1 MQRAV
6 GFALLYFVIA
16 WAFHAGTVNPLNH
29 LIGGGDGF
37 IQGFPSKLF
46 STSFSPWNPSVQ
58 AGKYVYADVLYQS
71 FYPPNLIILSLLPSA
86 FGFNL
91 YLLVHYA
98 LAGLFTYLYLHSLR
112 LTTYSAFIGGLTFM
126 VSGFMCAHK
135 GHEYIICSAIWLPLV
150 LYFVHRYVER
160 LEILCVA
167 WASVPLSLSIL
178 AGFPQITLYSSA
190 LILAYL
196 ATSIFH
202 SPKLKGWSVKFR
214 HLAYST
220 FLLFFLAGLLGC
232 LPVLA
237 VAETLPYLTR
247 ERITYEMFT
256 ADSFPPWQLLT
267 FLIPNFFGGVD
278 RHVPM
283 YGPATT
289 VFAAEVYPYI
299 GLLPLAFAI
308 GSLAVRRAIGFQAR
322 FWSGTVA
329 VALLL
334 SFGGMTPVYWLLF
347 HLPVYNLFRVPAR
360 HLFEV
365 DFALSI
371 LAGLGLDYFLRHAG
385 LASEKIP
392 GSGKSRER
400 MREPGNSRF
409 AQQFSD
415 AGKRIKYSRPIQTTS
430 VVLAFIFGGSLLMA
444 GIFRSLATGF
454 LSHILPIPDSAILNY
469 YYRLGDVRDVIAS
482 NLSWHNSTLLLP
494 LLIFGV
500 TVAILLLAPRTG
512 RNAAL
517 FIAIPIVVS
526 ADSFLASH
534 RMYDNPSTDT
544 LFSRALRPELDF
556 LQSCNFDKSH
566 YRIFPVDFDLGSTAR
581 LTSTYHLWKT
591 YPYPLLNM
599 FDGLSVINDYGP
611 FWLKRYQAAT
621 GFGAG
626 GTIPAAKLQNYK
638 ILSLLGT
645 RFLMALSTETKQ
657 SIEATKAESESNG
670 IVGAFS
676 SVETTPNGITIYQNS
691 RALPRF
697 RFVRRIIGARDLEDA
712 LSLMSDRRFD
722 PAIEA
727 VVENRE
733 SEDKLATGKIIAE
746 QIGNTW
752 LNLDI
757 EVEGRSFLVVADS
770 FFPGWTASVDGKTT
784 PIFPT
789 YGCVRGIT
797 IENAGIHHVAF
808 RFVPRTL
815 FTGLGCTGL
824 GILLLG
830 LLGWGIG
837 VRSSGFGV
845 RRLGFGVRRS
855 EFWRAGFGVWR
866 LGLKEPPSKAPRLR
880 ID

>member
-1 MQRAV
+1 M
-6 GFALLYFVIA
+6 
-16 WAFHAGTVNPLNH
+16 
-29 LIGGGDGF
+29 
-37 IQGFPSKLF
+37 
-46 STSFSPWNPSVQ
+46 
-58 AGKYVYADVLYQS
+58 
-71 FYPPNLIILSLLPSA
+71 
-86 FGFNL
+86 
-91 YLLVHYA
+91 
-98 LAGLFTYLYLHSLR
+98 
-112 LTTYSAFIGGLTFM
+112 
-126 VSGFMCAHK
+126 
-135 GHEYIICSAIWLPLV
+135 
-150 LYFVHRYVER
+150 
-160 LEILCVA
+160 
-167 WASVPLSLSIL
+167 
-178 AGFPQITLYSSA
+178 
-190 LILAYL
+190 
-196 ATSIFH
+196 
-202 SPKLKGWSVKFR
+202 KFR

-237 VAETLPYLTR
+237 VAETLPNLTR

-256 ADSFPPWQLLT
+256 SDLFPPWQLLT

-308 GSLAVRRAIGFQAR
+308 GCFAVRRAIGFQAR
-322 FWSGTVA
+322 FWSGAAA

-347 HLPVYNLFRVPAR
+347 HLPIYNLFRVPAR

-371 LAGLGLDYFLRHAG
+371 LAALGLDYFLRQPR
-385 LASEKIP
+385 LASERFP
-392 GSGKSRER
+392 GSRRSRKE
-400 MREPGNSRF
+400 MREPWHSVF

-415 AGKRIKYSRPIQTTS
+415 AGKKMKYSRPIRTTS
-430 VVLAFIFGGSLLMA
+430 IALAFIFGSSLLLA
-444 GIFRSLATGF
+444 GIIHSLAAGF
-454 LSHILPIPDSAILNY
+454 LSQILPIPDSAILNY
-469 YYRLGDVRDVIAS
+469 YYRLGDVRDVIAG
-482 NLSWHNSTLLLP
+482 NLSWHSSTLLLP

-500 TVAILLLAPRTG
+500 SITIVLLAPRTG
-512 RNAAL
+512 RNVAIL
-517 FIAIPIVVS
+517 MAIPIVVS
-526 ADSFLASH
+526 CDSFLAAH

-556 LQSCNFDKSH
+556 LQTRNFDSSH
-566 YRIFPVDFDLGSTAR
+566 YRIFPVDFDLGPAAR
-581 LTSTYHLWKT
+581 LTSTYHLLKT

-611 FWLKRYQAAT
+611 FWLKRYQAVT

-626 GTIPAAKLQNYK
+626 GTIPAKKLQNYK
-638 ILSLLGT
+638 ILSVLGT

-676 SVETTPNGITIYQNS
+676 SVETTPNGITIYENS

-697 RFVRRIIGARDLEDA
+697 RFVRRIISARDLEDA
-712 LSLMSDRRFD
+712 LSLMRDRMFD

-727 VVENRE
+727 VVENLE
-733 SEDKLATGKIIAE
+733 GEDKLATGKIIAE

-757 EVEGRSFLVVADS
+757 ETEGRSFLVVADS

-784 PIFPT
+784 PIFPA

-797 IENAGIHHVAF
+797 IENPGLHHVAF

-815 FTGLGCTGL
+815 FVGLACTGL
-824 GILLLG
+824 GILLLA
-830 LLGWGIG
+830 LLGW
-837 VRSSGFGV
+837 VHRSAFA
-845 RRLGFGVRRS
+845 VRRS
-855 EFWRAGFGVWR
+855 PFGV
-866 LGLKEPPSKAPRLR
+866 P
-880 ID
+880 

>member
-6 GFALLYFVIA
+6 GFALLYFIIA
-16 WAFHAGTVNPLNH
+16 WAFHAGTINPLNH

-58 AGKYVYADVLYQS
+58 AGKYVCADVLYQS
-71 FYPPNLIILSLLPSA
+71 FYPPNLIILSFIPNIL
-86 FGFNL
+86 GFNL
-91 YLLVHYA
+91 YLLIHYA
-98 LAGLFTYLYLHSLR
+98 LAGLFTYLYLYSLR

-160 LEILCVA
+160 LQILRVA
-167 WASVPLSLSIL
+167 WAAVPLSLSIL

-202 SPKLKGWSVKFR
+202 SPKLRGWSAKFR

-247 ERITYEMFT
+247 ERITYEMLT
-256 ADSFPPWQLLT
+256 SDSFPPWQLLT

-278 RHVPM
+278 RHVPT
-283 YGPATT
+283 YGPGTT

-299 GLLPLAFAI
+299 GFLPLAFAI
-308 GSLAVRRAIGFQAR
+308 GCFAARREIGFQAK
-322 FWSGTVA
+322 FWSGAAA

-334 SFGGMTPVYWLLF
+334 SFGGMTPVYRLLSY
-347 HLPVYNLFRVPAR
+347 LPIYNLFRVPAR

-371 LAGLGLDYFLRHAG
+371 LAALGLDYFLRQSR
-385 LASEKIP
+385 LTSEKIP
-392 GSGKSRER
+392 GSGRSREE
-400 MREPGNSRF
+400 MREPRHSGF

-415 AGKRIKYSRPIQTTS
+415 VGKRIKYSRPIRRTPI
-430 VVLAFIFGGSLLMA
+430 VLSLIFGSSLLLA
-444 GIFRSLATGF
+444 GIFRSLAAGF
-454 LSHILPIPDSAILNY
+454 LSRIVPIPDCTILNY

-482 NLSWHNSTLLLP
+482 NLSWHNPTLLLP
-494 LLIFGV
+494 LLAFGITAA
-500 TVAILLLAPRTG
+500 TVLSVRRGG
-512 RNAAL
+512 RNATL

-526 ADSFLASH
+526 VDSFLASH
-534 RMYDNPSTDT
+534 RMYDNPSTDA
-544 LFSRALRPELDF
+544 LFSRALRPELDS
-556 LQSCNFDKSH
+556 LQSRHFDRSH

-581 LTSTYHLWKT
+581 LTSTYHLLKT

-611 FWLKRYQAAT
+611 FWLKRYQAVT
-621 GFGAG
+621 GFGAD
-626 GTIPAAKLQNYK
+626 GTIPGGKLQNYK
-638 ILSLLGT
+638 ILSVLGT

-670 IVGAFS
+670 TVDAFS

-697 RFVRRIIGARDLEDA
+697 RFVRRIIAARDLDDA
-712 LSLMSDRRFD
+712 LSLMSHRSFD
-722 PAIEA
+722 PATEA
-727 VVENRE
+727 VVENLE

-757 EVEGRSFLVVADS
+757 ETEGRSFLVVADS

-784 PIFPT
+784 PIFPA

-797 IENAGIHHVAF
+797 IENAGLHHVAF

-815 FTGLGCTGL
+815 FAGLACTGL

-830 LLGWGIG
+830 VLGWC
-837 VRSSGFGV
+837 SEFGV
-845 RRLGFGVRRS
+845 RGWEARS
-855 EFWRAGFGVWR
+855 
-866 LGLKEPPSKAPRLR
+866 
-880 ID
+880 

>member
-6 GFALLYFVIA
+6 GFAFLYFVIA
-16 WAFHAGTVNPLNH
+16 WAFHAGLINPFNH

-58 AGKYVYADVLYQS
+58 AGKYVHADVLYQS
-71 FYPPNLIILSLLPSA
+71 FYPPNLIVLSLLPNTL
-86 FGFNL
+86 GFNF

-112 LTTYSAFIGGLTFM
+112 LKTYSAFIGGLTFM

-150 LYFVHRYVER
+150 LYFVHRYVQR
-160 LEILCVA
+160 LQILYVI
-167 WASVPLSLSIL
+167 WAAVPLSFSIL

-202 SPKLKGWSVKFR
+202 SPKLKGWYVKLR
-214 HLAYST
+214 HVTCST

-232 LPVLA
+232 LPLLA
-237 VAETLPYLTR
+237 IAETLPYLTR

-256 ADSFPPWQLLT
+256 SDGFPPWQLLT
-267 FLIPNFFGGVD
+267 FLIPNLFGGVD

-308 GSLAVRRAIGFQAR
+308 GCFTARSAIGFQAR
-322 FWSGTVA
+322 FWIGAAA

-334 SFGGMTPVYWLLF
+334 SFGGMTPVYRLLF
-347 HLPVYNLFRVPAR
+347 YLPIYNLFRVPAR

-371 LAGLGLDYFLRHAG
+371 LAALGLDYFLRRSG

-392 GSGKSRER
+392 GSGMSPES
-400 MREPGNSRF
+400 MRQLEHVGSTH
-409 AQQFSD
+409 QFSD
-415 AGKRIKYSRPIQTTS
+415 AGKGIKYSRSIHTTS
-430 VVLAFIFGGSLLMA
+430 IVLAFIFGGSLLLA
-444 GIFRSLATGF
+444 GIIRSLGAGF
-454 LSHILPIPDSAILNY
+454 LSHILPIPDSTVLNY

-482 NLSWHNSTLLLP
+482 NLAWYSPTLLLP
-494 LLIFGV
+494 LLIFAI
-500 TVAILLLAPRTG
+500 TVVIVVSAPEPR
-512 RNAAL
+512 RKAAL
-517 FIAIPIVVS
+517 LIAIPIVVT

-534 RMYDNPSTDT
+534 RMYDNPSTDA
-544 LFSRALRPELDF
+544 LFARALRPELDF
-556 LQSCNFDKSH
+556 LQSHNFDRAH
-566 YRIFPVDFDLGSTAR
+566 YRIFPVDFDLGPTAR
-581 LTSTYHLWKT
+581 LTSTYHLLKT

-611 FWLKRYQAAT
+611 FWLKRYQAVT

-626 GTIPAAKLQNYK
+626 GTIPVAKLQNYK
-638 ILSLLGT
+638 ILSVLGT

-657 SIEATKAESESNG
+657 SIAATKADNG
-670 IVGAFS
+670 IVDAFS
-676 SVETTPNGITIYQNS
+676 SVETTPNGITIYENS
-691 RALPRF
+691 RAQPRF
-697 RFVRRIIGARDLEDA
+697 RFARRIIGARDLEDA
-712 LSLMSDRRFD
+712 LSVMSNRRFD

-727 VVENRE
+727 VVENLE
-733 SEDKLATGKIIAE
+733 SEDRLATGKIIAE

-752 LNLDI
+752 QNLDL
-757 EVEGRSFLVVADS
+757 ETEGRSFLVVADS

-784 PIFPT
+784 TIFPT

-797 IENAGIHHVAF
+797 IEKAGRHHVEF

-815 FTGLGCTGL
+815 FTGFACTGL
-824 GILLLG
+824 GVLLLG
-830 LLGWGIG
+830 LLGW
-837 VRSSGFGV
+837 R
-845 RRLGFGVRRS
+845 FGVRRS
-855 EFWRAGFGVWR
+855 EAR
-866 LGLKEPPSKAPRLR
+866 S
-880 ID
+880 

>member
-1 MQRAV
+1 MHSSHSNKPSIREGQNFPPQAMQRAA
-6 GFALLYFVIA
+6 GFALLYFIIA
-16 WAFHAGTVNPLNH
+16 WAFHAGTINPLNH

-46 STSFSPWNPSVQ
+46 STSFSSWNPSVQ
-58 AGKYVYADVLYQS
+58 AGKYVFADVLYQS
-71 FYPPNLIILSLLPSA
+71 FYPPNLVILSFLPNTL
-86 FGFNL
+86 GFNF
-91 YLLVHYA
+91 YLLAHYA
-98 LAGLFTYLYLHSLR
+98 LAGLFTYLFLHSLR

-150 LYFVHRYVER
+150 LYFVHCYVER
-160 LEILCVA
+160 LQILCVA
-167 WASVPLSLSIL
+167 WAAVPLGLSIL

-214 HLAYST
+214 HLAGST

-232 LPVLA
+232 LPILA
-237 VAETLPYLTR
+237 VAETSPHLTR

-256 ADSFPPWQLLT
+256 SDGFPPWQVLT
-267 FLIPNFFGGVD
+267 LLIPNFFGGVD
-278 RHVPM
+278 RHIPM
-283 YGPATT
+283 YGPGTT
-289 VFAAEVYPYI
+289 IFAAEVYPYI

-308 GSLAVRRAIGFQAR
+308 GCFTVRRAIGFQAR
-322 FWSGTVA
+322 FWSAAAA

-347 HLPVYNLFRVPAR
+347 HLPIYNLFRVPAR

-371 LAGLGLDYFLRHAG
+371 LAALGLDYFLRHFR
-385 LASEKIP
+385 LASEKNP
-392 GSGKSRER
+392 GSETTREK
-400 MREPGNSRF
+400 MREQKHPGY

-415 AGKRIKYSRPIQTTS
+415 AGKRIKYWRPIRKTAF
-430 VVLAFIFGGSLLMA
+430 VLAFIFGSSLLLA
-444 GIFRSLATGF
+444 GIIHSLAAGF

-469 YYRLGDVRDVIAS
+469 YYRLGDVRDVIAG
-482 NLSWHNSTLLLP
+482 NLSWHSPTLLLP
-494 LLIFGV
+494 LFIF
-500 TVAILLLAPRTG
+500 AITMAIVLSAPRTN
-512 RNAAL
+512 RNAAVL
-517 FIAIPIVVS
+517 IAIPIVVS
-526 ADSFLASH
+526 ADSFLGSH
-534 RMYDNPSTDT
+534 RMYDNPSTDA

-556 LQSCNFDKSH
+556 LQSRNFDRSH

-581 LTSTYHLWKT
+581 LTSTYHLLKT

-611 FWLKRYQAAT
+611 FWLKRYQAVT

-626 GTIPAAKLQNYK
+626 GTIPPAKLQNYK
-638 ILSLLGT
+638 ILSVLGT
-645 RFLMALSTETKQ
+645 RFLLALSTETKQ

-670 IVGAFS
+670 VVDAFS

-697 RFVRRIIGARDLEDA
+697 RFVKRIIAARDLDDA
-712 LSLMSDRRFD
+712 LSLMSNRRFD
-722 PAIEA
+722 PANEA
-727 VVENRE
+727 VVENLE
-733 SEDKLATGKIIAE
+733 SEDQLATGKIIAE

-752 LNLDI
+752 LNL
-757 EVEGRSFLVVADS
+757 EVETEGRSFLVVADS
-770 FFPGWTASVDGKTT
+770 FFPGWTAAVDGKTT
-784 PIFPT
+784 TIFPA

-797 IENAGIHHVAF
+797 IENAGIHHVTF
-808 RFVPRTL
+808 RFIPRTL
-815 FTGLGCTGL
+815 FTGLACTAL
-824 GILLLG
+824 GTLLLG
-830 LLGWGIG
+830 LLGWVAFT
-837 VRSSGFGV
+837 VRSSSVAG
-845 RRLGFGVRRS
+845 RRS
-855 EFWRAGFGVWR
+855 AV
-866 LGLKEPPSKAPRLR
+866 AP
-880 ID
+880 D